1 MLLQKNEAKSKPGSR
16 RIMKDNLDPAM
27 LSAPMTHQPRCQLMS
42 PIRHITR
49 HGPSHR
55 APRTATSH
63 ATDRHTARHGS
74 SCRRSLSAT
83 AVFRCIQTLGHAP
96 LGRGSLPGK
105 CAFCLWITG
114 GKPVDNSC
122 SPIGDFLTSKS
133 YPHFVHRLSTG
144 YPQVIHRKSTS
155 YAI

>member
-1 MLLQKNEAKSKPGSR
+1 MAVP
-16 RIMKDNLDPAM
+16 
-27 LSAPMTHQPRCQLMS
+27 
-42 PIRHITR
+42 
-49 HGPSHR
+49 
-55 APRTATSH
+55 
-63 ATDRHTARHGS
+63 TDRHTARHGS

-96 LGRGSLPGK
+96 LGRGSRPGK

-114 GKPVDNSC
+114 GEPVDNSC

-133 YPHFVHRLSTG
+133 YPHFIHRLSTG